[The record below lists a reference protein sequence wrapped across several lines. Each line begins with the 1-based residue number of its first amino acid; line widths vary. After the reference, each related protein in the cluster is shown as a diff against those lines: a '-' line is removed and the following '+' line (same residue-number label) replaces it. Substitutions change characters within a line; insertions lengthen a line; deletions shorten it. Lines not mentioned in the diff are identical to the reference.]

1 METLILASGSRY
13 RKHLLQ
19 RLQIPF
25 SVLPPDIDE
34 SPLSGEPAIALAERL
49 AATKAE
55 IIGRDHPGSVVIGS
69 DQVALLDEALLGKPG
84 TVANAEAQLALC
96 SGRVVEFFT
105 AVCVY
110 WDGAMQQT
118 NVPYQVEFR
127 ELTSAEIKR
136 YVELEQPL
144 DCAGSFKCEGLGST
158 LFRRLNGEDPT
169 ALEGLP
175 LIALSSMLRH
185 WGIDPLQRQV

>member
-1 METLILASGSRY
+1 METVILASGSRY
-13 RKHLLQ
+13 RQRLLQ

-34 SPLSGEPAIALAERL
+34 SPHPEEPAIALAERL

-55 IIGRDHPGSVVIGS
+55 VIGRDYPGSVVIGS

-105 AVCVY
+105 AVCLY
-110 WDGAMQQT
+110 WDGAVQQT
-118 NVPYQVEFR
+118 SVPYQVEFR
-127 ELTSAEIKR
+127 ALTSAEIAR

-158 LFRRLNGEDPT
+158 LFSRLNGEDPT

-185 WGIDPLQRQV
+185 WGVDPLQRQV